1 MEIKDVSGNLVRTFS
16 SLKDSNYRRY
26 DGAPPADP
34 VLSKS
39 KGLNRFVWNMRYPS
53 IPGIPDVYFDGTLH
67 GHKAIPGTY
76 TVTLKMGSQQLS
88 TQAQILSNPLY
99 PTDATTYQEY
109 NTVMTN
115 LEKELTVMHNMVN
128 KMDAKRQQLEK
139 LVASLTGD
147 KYASLK
153 TEAAALAKR

>member
-1 MEIKDVSGNLVRTFS
+1 MEIKDVSGNLVRTLFS
-16 SLKDSNYRRY
+16 SLKIAITGDMTAHLGR
-26 DGAPPADP
+26 PCFI
-34 VLSKS
+34 KI

-115 LEKELTVMHNMVN
+115 LEKIN
-128 KMDAKRQQLEK
+128 R
-139 LVASLTGD
+139 
-147 KYASLK
+147 YA
-153 TEAAALAKR
+153 